1 MIENLKTLKINIMGQ
16 SSIIDTGVSL
26 LDLAKDYQKDFKYPI
41 ILAKVGNEY
50 KDLRSKVSSNKD
62 ISFVD
67 LKDVRGNV
75 VYVNSLV
82 FLLSYAIS
90 ELFGDNARIEVK
102 HSIDKG
108 LYISTN
114 FDLDKNKCK
123 KIKEK
128 MLDVAN
134 KDLEITKCKVDRKEA
149 IEYFTKKKDYSKVDL
164 LKYEVNTY
172 ITLYKLGNMYDYF
185 FSAMPTSTSCLTY
198 FDLHHLN
205 ERGLVLLFPTVYID
219 GIKEYEHHAKFFD
232 VFNEYQSWADMLKIG
247 NVPGLNKI
255 VSEGRADDVIRISE
269 TIQSN
274 KLLNIAREVYNRKTR
289 VKIILLAGPSSS
301 GKTTT
306 CRKLSTYLRSFGYK
320 PIEISMDDYFV
331 DREKSPLDENGEYD
345 FECLEAVDTVSFER
359 DMKSLIEGKTVRLP
373 RYNFIKG
380 QREPSDNEVN
390 LGNNGILIIEGIHAL
405 SDKILTK
412 IDADRKYKIYL
423 SPLTIINV
431 DDHNKISTTDNRLLR
446 RIVRDNRTRG
456 YKVED
461 TLKIWNKVRL
471 GEEKHIFPNQD
482 LCDVVFNT
490 SFVYE
495 LGVLKTYVEPLLYS
509 VDINSPCY
517 DEAIRLI
524 NMLKPFLPVP
534 SDAIPDDSIL
544 REFIGGSCFK

>member
-1 MIENLKTLKINIMGQ
+1 M
-16 SSIIDTGVSL
+16 
-26 LDLAKDYQKDFKYPI
+26 
-41 ILAKVGNEY
+41 
-50 KDLRSKVSSNKD
+50 
-62 ISFVD
+62 
-67 LKDVRGNV
+67 
-75 VYVNSLV
+75 
-82 FLLSYAIS
+82 LS
-90 ELFGDNARIEVK
+90 
-102 HSIDKG
+102 
-108 LYISTN
+108 
-114 FDLDKNKCK
+114 
-123 KIKEK
+123 
-128 MLDVAN
+128 
-134 KDLEITKCKVDRKEA
+134 
-149 IEYFTKKKDYSKVDL
+149 
-164 LKYEVNTY
+164 
-172 ITLYKLGNMYDYF
+172 
-185 FSAMPTSTSCLTY
+185 
-198 FDLHHLN
+198 
-205 ERGLVLLFPTVYID
+205 
-219 GIKEYEHHAKFFD
+219 
-232 VFNEYQSWADMLKIG
+232 IG

-274 KLLNIAREVYNRKTR
+274 KLLNIAREEYNRKSR
-289 VKIILLAGPSSS
+289 VKILLLAGPSSS

-306 CRKLSTYLRSFGYK
+306 CRKLSTYLRSFGYR

-345 FECLEAVDTVSFER
+345 FECLEAVDTVTFEK
-359 DMKSLIEGKTVRLP
+359 DMKNLIEGKTVRLP

-380 QREPSDNEVN
+380 QREPSDNEVS

-461 TLKIWNKVRL
+461 TLKMWNKVRL

-509 VDINSPCY
+509 VDINSPYY